1 MTGDKGNINFHPAA
15 MEENGRKGGGT
26 AHLPASLSVINPGA
40 NEVQPDSFLL
50 LMESSQGAPLANED
64 ITG

>member
-1 MTGDKGNINFHPAA
+1 

-64 ITG
+64 IRG